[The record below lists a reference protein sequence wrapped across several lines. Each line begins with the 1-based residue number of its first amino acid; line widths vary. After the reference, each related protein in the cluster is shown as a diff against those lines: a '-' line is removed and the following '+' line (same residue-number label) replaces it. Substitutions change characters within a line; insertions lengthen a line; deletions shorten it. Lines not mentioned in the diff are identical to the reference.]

1 MKLGTIK
8 VTFKTPD
15 AMDNAVER
23 KAAELDLEEDD
34 EVIDDIRYALEP
46 FIEYGEL
53 ITVEFDLDKGTAR
66 VVTK

>member
-15 AMDNAVER
+15 AMDNAVKR

-34 EVIDDIRYALEP
+34 EVIDDILYALKP
-46 FIEYGEL
+46 FIKYGEL
-53 ITVEFDLDKGTAR
+53 ITVEFDLDKGTAC